1 MTKRITWLE
10 AQKTCLESTR
20 TKILRHSSRLH
31 ASSSRTSA
39 KLSVFVGFLLAFLIV
54 PVAGIDRAYAR
65 EFSFRHNRNHER
77 STPTPTATAAP
88 TAAPTARPTAAP
100 TARPT
105 AAPTARPTAAPTAR
119 PTAAPTARPTA
130 APTARPTAAPT
141 AKPTASFTAAP
152 TPIPTIKSSPTP
164 SLKPTVTP
172 TPAGSVLVT
181 SDSSLNTGTAAAV
194 TYTAP
199 GSNSGIAIVTSKTN
213 SNNQLWELFP
223 DPFAIGSGNGTIKMA
238 YSGTGSITTT
248 VNLSGV
254 DNQGVNAYPFIFYG
268 GDQWGDQIGGQPPK
282 FPAQLSSM
290 SSLIGD
296 IAYSLSGTTGGDMD
310 ITYDEWL
317 IPASTYTGGIPGSL
331 EVMVMPYFNFA
342 YGPAGSFVK
351 TFTEPV
357 TVNGN
362 VVNMN
367 FQEYSTGTGGGN
379 TVFFYA
385 APAQQVTSGEV
396 RLNLLDF
403 MKEGAA
409 TGGVGNSWWLAGI
422 EFGTEFGDG
431 ATENFTFNVTK
442 LDIEQ
447 TMSSGGS

>member
-1 MTKRITWLE
+1 MIWRIAWLE
-10 AQKTCLESTR
+10 SLRTWFEASRIKT
-20 TKILRHSSRLH
+20 LRQSGRWS

-39 KLSVFVGFLLAFLIV
+39 KLPVVLGAILAFLIV

-65 EFSFRHNRNHER
+65 GFSYRHNRNR
-77 STPTPTATAAP
+77 RSSTPTPTPTPTAAAAPTAPPSAAPTAPP
-88 TAAPTARPTAAP
+88 TAAPTT
-100 TARPT
+100 
-105 AAPTARPTAAPTAR
+105 
-119 PTAAPTARPTA
+119 
-130 APTARPTAAPT
+130 
-141 AKPTASFTAAP
+141 AP
-152 TPIPTIKSSPTP
+152 TPIPTVTTSPTP
-164 SLKPTVTP
+164 SHKPTVTP
-172 TPAGSVLVT
+172 TPAGLVLVT
-181 SDSSLNTGTAAAV
+181 SDSSLSIGTAAAV
-194 TYTAP
+194 TYAAP
-199 GSNSGIAIVTSKTN
+199 GSNSGIAIVTSKAN
-213 SNNQLWELFP
+213 SSNQLWELFP
-223 DPFAIGSGNGTIKMA
+223 DPFAIGSGSGTIKMS

-268 GDQWGDQIGGQPPK
+268 GDQWGDQIGAQPPK

-296 IAYSLSGTTGGDMD
+296 IAYSLYGTTGGDMD

-317 IPASTYTGGIPGSL
+317 IPTSNYTGGIPGSL

-357 TVNGN
+357 TVNGT
-362 VVNMN
+362 VTNMN
-367 FQEYSTGTGGGN
+367 FEEYSTGTGGGN

-403 MKEGAA
+403 MEEGAA
-409 TGGVGNSWWLAGI
+409 TGGVDNSWWLAGI

-447 TMSSGGS
+447 SLSSGS